1 MSKRHV
7 CAHTFEF
14 HTHTHPHPHLCF
26 GDIYKL
32 EHDQELYTLCESIAC
47 DKFLKL
53 HAGNNSTTC
62 NSSARIAFFSQCS
75 VKPNQLTLAHE
86 LHKTS
91 LIIRTDSYLND
102 KGISVVTSPS
112 RDFL

>member
-1 MSKRHV
+1 MCV
-7 CAHTFEF
+7 CPYIRVS
-14 HTHTHPHPHLCF
+14 HTHTHPHTHLCF

-62 NSSARIAFFSQCS
+62 NSSAHIASIFAVLCETQSNDISSRATENIFDS
-75 VKPNQLTLAHE
+75 KNRQLSE
-86 LHKTS
+86 W
-91 LIIRTDSYLND
+91 
-102 KGISVVTSPS
+102 
-112 RDFL
+112 